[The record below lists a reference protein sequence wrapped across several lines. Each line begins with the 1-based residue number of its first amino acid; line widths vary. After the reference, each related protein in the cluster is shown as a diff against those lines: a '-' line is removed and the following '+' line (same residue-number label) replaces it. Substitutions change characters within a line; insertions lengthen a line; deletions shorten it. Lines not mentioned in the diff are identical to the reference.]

1 MSFFEM
7 LLYVGHPL
15 FVPKAVK
22 ALKGKKAAAAAA
34 AAAAAET
41 AAAIDAA
48 TAAVAAHEQA
58 LASVALSRRG
68 FSCGPDCGLKCPV
81 CCV

>member
-1 MSFFEM
+1 M

-34 AAAAAET
+34 ASAAAAA
-41 AAAIDAA
+41 AAAIEA
-48 TAAVAAHEQA
+48 EQA
-58 LASVALSRRG
+58 LASIRLSQRVLP
-68 FSCGPDCGLKCPV
+68 CGPDCKWVKCP
-81 CCV
+81 CGCTMWY

>member
-1 MSFFEM
+1 M

-22 ALKGKKAAAAAA
+22 ALKNKKAAV
-34 AAAAAET
+34 AAAAAEE
-41 AAAIDAA
+41 AERLAAIEECN
-48 TAAVAAHEQA
+48 AAVAAHWQA
-58 LASVALSRRG
+58 VASMGLARRAL
-68 FSCGPDCGLKCPV
+68 SCGPDCGLKCPV

>member
-22 ALKGKKAAAAAA
+22 ALKNKMAAVAAAA
-34 AAAAAET
+34 AAAAAE
-41 AAAIDAA
+41 IE
-48 TAAVAAHEQA
+48 VEQA
-58 LASVALSRRG
+58 QASIELSRHWMP
-68 FSCGPDCGLKCPV
+68 CGEDCGLKCPCMLLV
-81 CCV
+81 DWDRYYDE